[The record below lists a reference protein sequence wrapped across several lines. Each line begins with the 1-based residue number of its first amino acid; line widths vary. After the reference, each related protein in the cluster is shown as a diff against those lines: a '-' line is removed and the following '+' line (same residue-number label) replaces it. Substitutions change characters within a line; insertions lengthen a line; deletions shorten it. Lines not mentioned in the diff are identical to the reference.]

1 MKTFREFILEANNKH
16 NIPDDEYV
24 KWREERG
31 KGGGPVKMSFNN
43 IEYEM
48 RGKGYKKD
56 GTKKWGV
63 STSSSR
69 EKSRLKRIEVEKET
83 ELSQD
88 ELRSATGGD
97 EERSALAKDTERT
110 GIKKVRARAK
120 RIQKATGVRQSLG
133 HRQPLQ
139 PDNPNVEDPG
149 HSLSNVKPEPLGLNT
164 SKKNKR
170 PEPGESGYG
179 LTRTQAKQD
188 ALKRG
193 DKLGNKIDR
202 EIKLQKSGKES
213 RSARLLSY
221 LRRPKPKNTGAAERM
236 ASSYDKKV
244 DDVIN
249 S

>member
-16 NIPDDEYV
+16 GIPDDEYV
-24 KWREERG
+24 KWREARS
-31 KGGGPVKMSFNN
+31 KGEGPARMTFNG

-69 EKSRLKRIEVEKET
+69 EESRLKRIEVEKET

-133 HRQPLQ
+133 HKQPLQ
-139 PDNPNVEDPG
+139 PDDPNAEDPG
-149 HSLSNVKPEPLGLNT
+149 HSLSNVKIEPLSTNT
-164 SKKNKR
+164 ARQNKR
-170 PEPGESGYG
+170 PEPGESGDG

-188 ALKRG
+188 AKKRG
-193 DKLGNKIDR
+193 DKLGSKIDR
-202 EIKLQKSGKES
+202 EIELLKSGKES
-213 RSARLLSY
+213 RAARLLSRI
-221 LRRPKPKNTGAAERM
+221 RRPKPKNTGAAERM
-236 ASSYDKKV
+236 AAAYDKKV
-244 DDVIN
+244 DDATN

>member
-1 MKTFREFILEANNKH
+1 MKTFIEFISEANNKH
-16 NIPDDEYV
+16 GIPDDEYV
-24 KWREERG
+24 KWREARS
-31 KGGGPVKMSFNN
+31 KGEGPVRMTFND

-69 EKSRLKRIEVEKET
+69 EESRLKRIKAEKEA

-97 EERSALAKDTERT
+97 EERSALAKDAERT
-110 GIKKVRARAK
+110 GIKKVRARAR

-133 HRQPLQ
+133 HKQPLQ
-139 PDNPNVEDPG
+139 PDDPNAEDPG
-149 HSLSNVKPEPLGLNT
+149 HSLSNVKIEPLSTNT
-164 SKKNKR
+164 ARKNKR

-188 ALKRG
+188 AKKRG
-193 DKLGNKIDR
+193 DKLGSKIDR
-202 EIKLQKSGKES
+202 EIELLKSGKES
-213 RSARLLSY
+213 RAARLWSR

-236 ASSYDKKV
+236 AAAYDKKV
-244 DDVIN
+244 DDATN